1 MAANP
6 TLRWITAGL
15 LLIAA
20 GLAIALPFISATV
33 LTLAIG
39 GVAISAG
46 IAQILRIGS
55 AADGRSKLFRALAG
69 VFYGVSGFWIL
80 LYPVASEVSLT
91 LFAGLLLLF
100 EGVMELAGAAASSS
114 PAKGLVLVDGVVTA
128 ILGGMLVVEWPSDS
142 LWAVG
147 TLLGISLFFS
157 AVNLLSSPKANEA

>member
-20 GLAIALPFISATV
+20 VLAIALPFISATV

-39 GVAISAG
+39 GVAIAAG
-46 IAQILRIGS
+46 IAQVLRIGS
-55 AADGRSKLFRALAG
+55 ASDGRSKLFRALAG

-91 LFAGLLLLF
+91 LFAGLLLLV

-157 AVNLLSSPKANEA
+157 AVNLLSSPKPSEA

>member
-15 LLIAA
+15 LLVAA

-55 AADGRSKLFRALAG
+55 AADGGSKLFRALAG

-91 LFAGLLLLF
+91 LFAGLLLLV

-114 PAKGLVLVDGVVTA
+114 PAKGLVLVDGLVTA
-128 ILGGMLVVEWPSDS
+128 ILGGMLVLEWPSDS

-157 AVNLLSSPKANEA
+157 AINLFSSQVSNQA

>member
-20 GLAIALPFISATV
+20 VLAIALPFISATV

-39 GVAISAG
+39 GVAIAAG
-46 IAQILRIGS
+46 IAQVLRIGS
-55 AADGRSKLFRALAG
+55 AADGRSKLFRGLTG

-91 LFAGLLLLF
+91 LFAGLLLLA

-114 PAKGLVLVDGVVTA
+114 PAKGLVLVDGLVTA
-128 ILGGMLVVEWPSDS
+128 ILGGMLVLEWPSDS

-157 AVNLLSSPKANEA
+157 AINLFSSQVPNQA

>member
-20 GLAIALPFISATV
+20 VLAIALPFISATV

-39 GVAISAG
+39 GVAIAAG
-46 IAQILRIGS
+46 IAQVLRIGS
-55 AADGRSKLFRALAG
+55 AGDGRSKLFRALAG
-69 VFYGVSGFWIL
+69 VFYGVSGLWIL

-91 LFAGLLLLF
+91 LFAGLLLLA

-114 PAKGLVLVDGVVTA
+114 PAKGLVLVDGLVTA
-128 ILGGMLVVEWPSDS
+128 ILGGMLVLEWPSDS

-157 AVNLLSSPKANEA
+157 AINLFSSQVPNQA

>member
-6 TLRWITAGL
+6 NQRWITAGL

-20 GLAIALPFISATV
+20 VLAVALPFVSATV

-39 GVAISAG
+39 GVAIAAG
-46 IAQILRIGS
+46 VAQLLRIGS
-55 AADGRSKLFRALAG
+55 AADGRSKVFRALAG
-69 VFYGVSGFWIL
+69 VFYGVSGVWIL

-91 LFAGLLLLF
+91 LFAGLLLLV

-128 ILGGMLVVEWPSDS
+128 ILGGMLVLEWPSDS

-157 AVNLLSSPKANEA
+157 AVNLLSNPKPNEA

>member
-15 LLIAA
+15 LLVAA

-55 AADGRSKLFRALAG
+55 AADGSSKLFRALAG

-80 LYPVASEVSLT
+80 LNPVASEVSLT

-114 PAKGLVLVDGVVTA
+114 PAKGLVLVDGIVTA
-128 ILGGMLVVEWPSDS
+128 ILGGMLVLEWPSDS

-147 TLLGISLFFS
+147 TILGISLFFS
-157 AVNLLSSPKANEA
+157 AVNLLSGPNPNEA

>member
-20 GLAIALPFISATV
+20 VLAIALPFISATV

-39 GVAISAG
+39 GVAIAAG
-46 IAQILRIGS
+46 IAQVLRIGS
-55 AADGRSKLFRALAG
+55 AGDGRSKLFRALAG

-91 LFAGLLLLF
+91 LFAGLLLLV

-114 PAKGLVLVDGVVTA
+114 PAKGLVLVDGLVTA
-128 ILGGMLVVEWPSDS
+128 ILGGVLEWPSDS

-157 AVNLLSSPKANEA
+157 AINLFSSQVSHQA

>member
-20 GLAIALPFISATV
+20 VLAIALPFISATV

-91 LFAGLLLLF
+91 LFAG
-100 EGVMELAGAAASSS
+100 
-114 PAKGLVLVDGVVTA
+114 
-128 ILGGMLVVEWPSDS
+128 
-142 LWAVG
+142 
-147 TLLGISLFFS
+147 
-157 AVNLLSSPKANEA
+157 

>member
-15 LLIAA
+15 LLVAA

-80 LYPVASEVSLT
+80 LNPVASEVSLT
-91 LFAGLLLLF
+91 LFAGLLLL
-100 EGVMELAGAAASSS
+100 AASGS
-114 PAKGLVLVDGVVTA
+114 
-128 ILGGMLVVEWPSDS
+128 
-142 LWAVG
+142 
-147 TLLGISLFFS
+147 
-157 AVNLLSSPKANEA
+157 